1 MPLPTDPTIQDASQI
16 VSNNAGW
23 ETPPA
28 LAGINVEN
36 AQKHYVENAPAVQTI
51 LAGQSPN
58 ATGQDRV
65 KAAEALKAY
74 STPAPNEDFAGSH
87 DIRWEKVLGAQNLG
101 DIITGLTGGSDIREI
116 GRNGAG
122 IPVTTVYNA
131 RGDLRRYEWGNGQK
145 ISPEELQQLGPIAS
159 VRDISAERA
168 AQYKAQGLAAPV
180 IAAAQAA
187 SWGKTLNAASVAA
200 KVSDTLIDNANEQK
214 NLSQS
219 LVASSVNPAT
229 RALLA
234 KVNTLT
240 ASKSQQAQ
248 VARDTLSKFISGT
261 ATTDDWNTAKDV
273 LGGIDSVVSYKQGE
287 GLKVGNN
294 KVTSTQDINELADKV
309 AASNSA
315 ANSIQSNATNLANEA
330 QILAAGGK
338 IQNLDAI
345 TRLIGLKAQGKF
357 LADQLDA
364 AGGIPG
370 FTSAP
375 NVNHATT
382 DSFTLAGTNAE
393 YTLAQA
399 KAAKAFA
406 QTVLQ
411 QQKNAPY
418 SAPNIGQVEAE
429 FASSPTAKQLRSER
443 TQNVVKFLDENKAA
457 MEKLNAAPV
466 AKEIVQ
472 QVNGAPVTP
481 PALPAMPAGTPP
493 GSKPPVS
500 STTKSETKTAA
511 KSSPEDDLL
520 RKLFPIKGK

>member
-1 MPLPTDPTIQDASQI
+1 MPIPIDPMTPDATQI
-16 VSNNAGW
+16 VSDNSGW

-28 LAGINVEN
+28 LAGINTTN
-36 AQKHYVENAPAVQTI
+36 AVQHYQENAPVVSTI

-58 ATGQDRV
+58 ASGQDRI

-74 STPAPNEDFAGSH
+74 STPKDSKDFAGSN
-87 DIRWEKVLGAQNLG
+87 DIRWEKVLSAQNLG
-101 DIITGLTGGSDIREI
+101 DIITGFTGGSDVREI

-122 IPVTTVYNA
+122 VPVVTVYNA
-131 RGDLRRYEWGNGQK
+131 RGDLRRYEWANGEK
-145 ISPEELQQLGPIAS
+145 VSPEELQKLGPVAS

-168 AQYKAQGLAAPV
+168 AQYKAQGLSAPA

-200 KVSDTLIDNANEQK
+200 KVSDALIDNGNEQK
-214 NLSQS
+214 NLAQS
-219 LVASSVNPAT
+219 LVGASVNPAT
-229 RALLA
+229 RTLLA
-234 KVNTLT
+234 KVNVLT
-240 ASKSQQAQ
+240 ASKAQQAQ
-248 VARDTLSKFISGT
+248 VARDTLSRFVNGT
-261 ATTDDWNTAKDV
+261 ATTDDWNNAKDV
-273 LGGIDSVVSYKQGE
+273 LGGIDAMGLNYKQGE

-294 KVTSTQDINELADKV
+294 KVTSTQDINEIADKV

-315 ANSIQSNATNLANEA
+315 ANSIQSNAANLANEA
-330 QILAAGGK
+330 QLLAAGGK
-338 IQNLDAI
+338 IENIDAI

-357 LADQLDA
+357 LSDQLDA
-364 AGGIPG
+364 AGGVPG

-406 QTVLQ
+406 QTVLER
-411 QQKNAPY
+411 QKNSPY
-418 SAPNIGQVEAE
+418 SAPNIGEVEAE
-429 FASSPTAKQLRSER
+429 FASGLTAKQLRSER
-443 TQNVVKFLDENKAA
+443 TKNVTEFLVANKGA

-472 QVNGAPVTP
+472 QVNGTPVAPPV
-481 PALPAMPAGTPP
+481 LPATVAGTPV
-493 GSKPPVS
+493 GSKPPVAS
-500 STTKSETKTAA
+500 NSLPAQNRSVPASDKKKILT
-511 KSSPEDDLL
+511 DI
-520 RKLFPIKGK
+520 FGK